1 MARHYHSD
9 VILSRVMAGLVPAIH
24 TSYPD
29 GSKTWV
35 PGTRPGMTGLLIPD
49 RTHRLEKPICFSRSA
64 YPRSLGAVKNFSP
77 YAKRLGLRKKPSST
91 APFGA
96 TASC

>member
-1 MARHYHSD
+1 MARLDFRYGSSYSTPPVVSVD
-9 VILSRVMAGLVPAIH
+9 VSFAPKGDL
-24 TSYPD
+24 
-29 GSKTWV
+29 
-35 PGTRPGMTGLLIPD
+35 RPGSDQYGCGFALSP
-49 RTHRLEKPICFSRSA
+49 RFYRS
-64 YPRSLGAVKNFSP
+64 PGSVKNFSP